1 LQMDTSP
8 VDVAVSL
15 DDKWVFV
22 LNDRG
27 EVLVFSRDGRL
38 KEKIQAGRHVD
49 QTKVGPR
56 DNLAISPYT
65 AHRRK
70 VKILD
75 IGEGGC
81 AFLYDGAKEELA
93 ESGFLSLAVDDTPF
107 LDSVD
112 FVTTS
117 DSPLPT
123 TENNSTPL
131 RRRSDNHGKAVW
143 QSLPE
148 CR

>member
-22 LNDRG
+22 LNDCG
-27 EVLVFSRDGRL
+27 EVLVFSRDGIL
-38 KEKIQAGRHVD
+38 KEKIR
-49 QTKVGPR
+49 VGPR